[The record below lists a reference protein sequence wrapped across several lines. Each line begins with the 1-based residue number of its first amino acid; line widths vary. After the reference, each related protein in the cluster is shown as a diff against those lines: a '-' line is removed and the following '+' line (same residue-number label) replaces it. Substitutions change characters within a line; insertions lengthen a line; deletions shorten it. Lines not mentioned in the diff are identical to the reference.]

1 MSASN
6 QLIKKTSNENFKNE
20 LSDTQKFIIL
30 ASLSQEKK
38 KILINSFDNIPIV
51 KLYTA
56 SLDAENFL
64 YSNIRGAL
72 CFLYEQG
79 DNKKNYYLNIYEI
92 NYFSLL
98 FSMQVNQKIIK
109 EIMKLE
115 DNFICIPTKY
125 HFLGFK
131 FKTQNSMTK
140 FLKIFSCEK
149 EPDKKILDLNLKGR
163 DFKCSYKELSK
174 VIKVIKSDFE
184 KKFKA
189 IDSASGK
196 AEKEKDK
203 NLFQKLDELY
213 YLINCVEYDEDNKK
227 FNIFIDRTF
236 NPNIIKKYIDIY
248 KKTKD
253 KNSLNIRIIF
263 DDYTHIYNKKV
274 YVDLLVNNLTNNFD
288 EAKRLIIF
296 KKEHK
301 KRHDKEDFE
310 ESKRINSDYY
320 ISQGS
325 KDSNTNE
332 KIRNSAI
339 TASELKRKDNIAGH
353 KSTEYKRDLT
363 YNKINSI
370 KEEPEED
377 VDHLK
382 NFNEQENKKKTKK

>member
-363 YNKINSI
+363 YNKIDSI

>member
-56 SLDAENFL
+56 SVDAENFL

-363 YNKINSI
+363 YNKIDSI